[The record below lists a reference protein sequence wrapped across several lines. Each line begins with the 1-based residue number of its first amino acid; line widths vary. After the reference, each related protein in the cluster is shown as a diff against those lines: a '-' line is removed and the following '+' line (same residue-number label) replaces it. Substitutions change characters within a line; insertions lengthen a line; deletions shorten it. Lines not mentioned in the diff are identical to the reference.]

1 MGKGGSG
8 DSGPGMAY
16 GTLYVVATPIG
27 NLEDLTLRAARVLG
41 EVELV
46 AAEDTRRTATLL
58 RHVGSG
64 ARMVSIHRFSEEARK
79 GKVLDHLREGRDVA
93 LVSDA
98 GTPLLS
104 DPGARLV
111 ALAREEGIPVVPV
124 PGPSAVTAALSV
136 AGLTADRFLF
146 MGFLPSKAEQRRKA
160 LEAIKGLPYTLVF
173 YEAPHRIHSVLQD
186 MVAILGD
193 RRCLVAREM
202 SKVHET
208 YLFGPISQV
217 LSRLGSAKGEITV
230 VVEGS
235 VQADGGDEGGLR
247 ALIRILVQKAGLSP
261 RICGKLLAHLGLGTR
276 KDIYNI
282 ALEMKEERS
291 NDRSGS
297 GGR

>member
-27 NLEDLTLRAARVLG
+27 NLEDLTLRAARVLR

-79 GKVLDHLREGRDVA
+79 GKVLGHLREGRDVA

-98 GTPLLS
+98 GTPILS

-160 LEAIKGLPYTLVF
+160 LEAIKGHPDTLVF

-208 YLFGPISQV
+208 YLFGPLSQV
-217 LSRLGSAKGEITV
+217 ISRLGSARGEITV
-230 VVEGS
+230 VVEGA
-235 VQADGGDEGGLR
+235 VQGDGGGEEGVR
-247 ALIRILVQKAGLSP
+247 ELIRILVQEAGLSP
-261 RICGKLLAHLGLGTR
+261 RSCGELLAHLGLGSR
-276 KDIYNI
+276 KGIYNM

-291 NDRSGS
+291 NDRRGS
-297 GGR
+297 RHR